1 MGAFLVSVYRSS
13 FQLEIANEW
22 KYIKFFSSF
31 SLLQGEVPLQEGRGE
46 EQTLEVR
53 AEDKLVSTLPY
64 VEEKDRVCEV
74 KCPKGGVAVIMG

>member
-1 MGAFLVSVYRSS
+1 MGTFLVSVSRSS

-22 KYIKFFSSF
+22 KYIKFLFL
-31 SLLQGEVPLQEGRGE
+31 SLSRGVPPQEGGVE
-46 EQTLEVR
+46 EPTLEVR

-74 KCPKGGVAVIMG
+74 ECPKGRGTVLMG

>member
-1 MGAFLVSVYRSS
+1 MGTFLVSVSRSS

-22 KYIKFFSSF
+22 KYIKFLFLSF
-31 SLLQGEVPLQEGRGE
+31 KGEYFRRRGGVEVP
-46 EQTLEVR
+46 TLEVR

-74 KCPKGGVAVIMG
+74 KCPKGGGAVIMG